1 MFCNIKHQLDNSVV
15 RKLIGE
21 SAFDNSSDAIDKKV
35 AEFLRK
41 KDWHLYGWIENNEI
55 LGVCGFEVYSD
66 YVEISNIA
74 VSPDARDHG
83 TGKAMIFELQQKY
96 KMKVEA
102 ETDDDAVGF
111 YLKCGFKAK
120 AFIKTYSHVEC
131 RRYKCVLLFYPVS

>member
-1 MFCNIKHQLDNSVV
+1 MFYEIKHKLDNPVV

-74 VSPDARDHG
+74 VSPDARKHG

-131 RRYKCVLLFYPVS
+131 RRYKCVLPFYPVS